1 MRRLNF
7 LLIMVLMAGGILLA
21 DSSANSSISSL
32 TFQGS
37 GDISASFTGS
47 ESTLQMDW
55 SNPDT
60 PYGHRRDIFIADG
73 NYSGTQSANGLT
85 VNRKVTVDEG
95 SAQFMQSYFGEEDY
109 ARSFGSFVGCDQEG
123 FLWGSGFSS
132 EAFAYSDY
140 SLGHYAGES
149 SSSGTINTGF
159 NVYSLIGD
167 GCGYS
172 QMSVNLFEGS
182 TASQLNIIDWTEEES
197 EDDSVSVRNK
207 ITLEEGFEMKIL
219 FRSTT
224 SRLYI

>member
-7 LLIMVLMAGGILLA
+7 LFIMVLMAGGILLA

-60 PYGHRRDIFIADG
+60 PYGHRRDIFIAD
-73 NYSGTQSANGLT
+73 
-85 VNRKVTVDEG
+85 
-95 SAQFMQSYFGEEDY
+95 
-109 ARSFGSFVGCDQEG
+109 
-123 FLWGSGFSS
+123 LWSSGFSS

-224 SRLYI
+224 SILYIETFIETLMGR